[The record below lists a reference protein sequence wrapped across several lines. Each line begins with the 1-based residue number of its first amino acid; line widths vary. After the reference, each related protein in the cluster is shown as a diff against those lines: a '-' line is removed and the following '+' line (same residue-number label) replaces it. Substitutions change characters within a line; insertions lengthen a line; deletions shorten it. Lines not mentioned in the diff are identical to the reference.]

1 MSFYQYTKRFI
12 GALLFIF
19 LLITPFF
26 TLVNHYLSIPNQI
39 TTFKDETI
47 FANKS
52 ISTINDNSIFT
63 FDLPNSTEDEVIV
76 KGVDKG
82 KKAYTKVISRE
93 FYDNMHNDLKFDQ
106 LNLTDNIF
114 NFSGKNRTDM

>member
-1 MSFYQYTKRFI
+1 MRAEALNKLTKASFILK
-12 GALLFIF
+12 
-19 LLITPFF
+19 
-26 TLVNHYLSIPNQI
+26 
-39 TTFKDETI
+39 
-47 FANKS
+47 
-52 ISTINDNSIFT
+52 
-63 FDLPNSTEDEVIV
+63 EDEVII

-114 NFSGKNRTDM
+114 NFSGKNRTDMLNRAKKSLGWENRNITFHSFKKGAVTYAYEGYKSSYECW